1 MTPWHHIAV
10 LPRLVAEVARE
21 GNLSSVGFLCV
32 FYFTFIPNLVLVF
45 FWFVYSFFNFT
56 HDPFFPDLY
65 AGKCVYNVHARTSQ
79 KMELS
84 GASLSGYASSLLPL
98 LLLLLL
104 FQNASCRASHG
115 VALCYV
121 TPLLKPDNRPPWCFR
136 LICFQRPNFLKLLL
150 LQLSK
155 R

>member
-1 MTPWHHIAV
+1 MCFISPLFQILCWCFFGLFI
-10 LPRLVAEVARE
+10 L
-21 GNLSSVGFLCV
+21 FL
-32 FYFTFIPNLVLVF
+32 T
-45 FWFVYSFFNFT
+45 SHT
-56 HDPFFPDLY
+56 DPFFPDLY